1 MNPDHTL
8 CAERRSKCGACARR
22 TVTHVKM
29 SKWQL
34 SIKEAFSAK
43 RTAINEASQVILPPE
58 YSEELFP
65 ESDSFYFRVM
75 RRMGFGN
82 MYSFG
87 RLSFSMSDLED
98 VAMLEA
104 GITAI
109 HATLHDTE
117 TTQQHG

>member
-1 MNPDHTL
+1 MF
-8 CAERRSKCGACARR
+8 A
-22 TVTHVKM
+22 
-29 SKWQL
+29 
-34 SIKEAFSAK
+34 
-43 RTAINEASQVILPPE
+43 LPA
-58 YSEELFP
+58 LP

-82 MYSFG
+82 SFG
-87 RLSFSMSDLED
+87 HLSFSMSDLED

-109 HATLHDTE
+109 HATLNDTK